1 MHHKCRFKAYMK
13 FRIKRKNRLKQNSP
27 LRQLVTSFLIL
38 IFGGAFLLKL
48 PYSTINGISLVD
60 ALFTS
65 TSAVCVTGLIVI
77 DTAKEFTFYGQII
90 ILILIQLGGFGIM
103 TFSIGLFSMFSGDM
117 SLKWRFTMSSL
128 YNEVTVIPPIEIL
141 KKIIIYTFTIEAF
154 TAVILYSQ
162 FIQKM
167 TFSDA
172 LWTSVFHAV
181 SAFCNAG
188 FSTFSDSLISYQ
200 DNGIVISAISF
211 AVILGGIGFIV
222 LTELT
227 RMKFSRK
234 KRFFSQFSL
243 HSKIVLATTGILI
256 LGGSILFLILEWNY
270 IMKDMP
276 LQTKILT
283 SFMQSITCRTAGF
296 NSIDIGLLRE
306 STLGIMMT
314 LMFIGGSPGSI
325 AGGIKTTT
333 FAVVTVLLIS
343 KLKGRNQIVF
353 WNRSINPE
361 AVNKSMTLF
370 ILAFV
375 FIYTASITLLSFHS
389 FDTNNSF
396 LQVVFEVISA
406 FSTVGLSTG
415 ITAKFPSDGKILLTI
430 IMFVGRIG
438 PFALITAITEKVKT
452 ADYEVADENIM
463 IG

>member
-1 MHHKCRFKAYMK
+1 MK
-13 FRIKRKNRLKQNSP
+13 FIINRKKKFNQDSP

-48 PYSTINGISLVD
+48 PFATVNGITIVD
-60 ALFTS
+60 AIFTS
-65 TSAVCVTGLIVI
+65 TSAVCVTGLTVI
-77 DTAKEFTFYGQII
+77 DTAKEFTFYGQLI
-90 ILILIQLGGFGIM
+90 ILTLIQLGGFGIM
-103 TFSIGLFSMFSGDM
+103 TFSIGVFAMFSGDM
-117 SLKWRFTMSSL
+117 SLKWRFTMGSI
-128 YNEVTVIPPIEIL
+128 YNEVTVTPPVEIL
-141 KKIIIYTFTIEAF
+141 KKIVIYTFVIEF
-154 TAVILYSQ
+154 TAAAILFTE
-162 FIQKM
+162 FIRIMSFKN
-167 TFSDA
+167 A

-188 FSTFSDSLISYQ
+188 FSTFSDNLISYQ
-200 DNGIVISAISF
+200 NNSVVILTISLTIV
-211 AVILGGIGFIV
+211 LGGIGFIV

-227 RMKFSRK
+227 NIRFSRK
-234 KRFFSQFSL
+234 KKLFKQFSL
-243 HSKIVLATTGILI
+243 HTKIVLFTTGILI
-256 LGGSILFLILEWNY
+256 LGGSAFFAILEWTH

-283 SFMQSITCRTAGF
+283 SLMQSITCRTAGF

-333 FAVVTVLLIS
+333 FAVVTGLLIS
-343 KLKGRNQIVF
+343 KLRGRNQIVF
-353 WNRSINPE
+353 WNRAINE
-361 AVNKSMTLF
+361 ESVNKSMTLF
-370 ILAFV
+370 VLAFV
-375 FIYTASITLLSFHS
+375 FIYTATITLLSFHS

-406 FSTVGLSTG
+406 FGTVGLSTG
-415 ITAKFPSDGKILLTI
+415 ITSRFTADGKILLAI
-430 IMFVGRIG
+430 VMFIGRVG
-438 PFALITAITEKVKT
+438 PFALITAITEKIKT